1 MRIKQEIDIEAL
13 SSRLYPFSNAER
25 NAFIAGHNKTKEIYK
40 YTKED
45 MDKAMRLFAKWDTV
59 DEYSM
64 SEVFEIIDKSK
75 LNGDDKQ

>member
-1 MRIKQEIDIEAL
+1 
-13 SSRLYPFSNAER
+13 
-25 NAFIAGHNKTKEIYK
+25 
-40 YTKED
+40 

-75 LNGDDKQ
+75 LNRDEKQ